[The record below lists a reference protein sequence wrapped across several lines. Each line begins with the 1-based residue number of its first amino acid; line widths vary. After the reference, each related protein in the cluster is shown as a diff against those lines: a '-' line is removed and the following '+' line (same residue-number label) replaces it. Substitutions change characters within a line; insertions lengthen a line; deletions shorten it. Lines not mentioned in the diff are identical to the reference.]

1 MSSRASRADE
11 PAAERQPDGG
21 NMSIHSRF
29 AVRAALCLALSA
41 MGSAAHAAPILAP
54 MPAITA
60 WGEVVPARNLLRGFA
75 DFLNDDDNYVHDD
88 HYDWQAYRDSTSRK
102 DRIRD
107 YYEMQREAQKDYWKH
122 QKDAQKKMIK
132 QQRGW

>member
-1 MSSRASRADE
+1 MSV
-11 PAAERQPDGG
+11 
-21 NMSIHSRF
+21 HSRF
-29 AVRAALCLALSA
+29 AIRAALCLALSA
-41 MGSAAHAAPILAP
+41 TGSVAIAAPILAP
-54 MPAITA
+54 MPTITA
-60 WGEVVPARNLLRGFA
+60 WDGVVPARNLLRGFA
-75 DFLNDDDNYVHDD
+75 DFLNDDDDNYVHDD